1 MDYISL
7 PLTLREGYFSRTDL
21 NESITQ
27 SVGLILSTRLGSIP
41 FKPEYG
47 CELWDREYADILTAN
62 KAEIRASLRNAI
74 DKFERRLVN
83 VSVSFGQGGDIS
95 PRRVGIVVKVTGDYK
110 DDGEEKRFE
119 ATYGLD

>member
-62 KAEIRASLRNAI
+62 KAEIGASLRNAI

-110 DDGEEKRFE
+110 DDGEEMRFE